1 MDDHFISTTHPFF
14 VISKPNKDK
23 KHQRTPAMEIK
34 KLAQEVFEIE
44 AQEIANLRH
53 RLDENFEKSIQ
64 AILDCSGKVI
74 VSGMG
79 KSGIIGKKIAATLS
93 STGTPS
99 FFLHPGEAYHGD
111 LGMIEENDVVLLISN
126 SGETDEV
133 LKLIPFLK
141 HQQNCT
147 ISMSGN
153 EHSTLAKNTNY
164 HLNIAV
170 EKEACPLLLAPTSST
185 TATLVMGDAIAVTLM
200 KLRNFKEENFAKFHP
215 GGSLGR
221 RLLTTVG
228 DVMKTNNLPIT
239 SSKASIKEVIQKITE
254 GKLGLVV
261 ILENNS
267 IKGVITDGDIRRAME
282 SREKEFFGLSAGDLM
297 SSDPKLITKED
308 KLTLASQMMS
318 DHKINS
324 LLVVNASNDFVGVIQ
339 MYDLGL

>member
-1 MDDHFISTTHPFF
+1 MD
-14 VISKPNKDK
+14 
-23 KHQRTPAMEIK
+23 IK

-44 AQEIANLRH
+44 SKEIANLSK
-53 RLDENFEKSIQ
+53 RLTDDFEKGIN
-64 AILDCSGKVI
+64 AILQSSGKLI

-79 KSGIIGKKIAATLS
+79 KSGIIGKKIAATLA

-111 LGMIEENDVVLLISN
+111 LGMIEENDIVLLISN

-141 HQQNCT
+141 HQKNCT

-153 EHSTLAKNTNY
+153 DDSTLAKNTNY

-170 EKEACPLLLAPTSST
+170 DKEACPLFLAPTSST
-185 TATLVMGDAIAVTLM
+185 TATLVMGDALAVTLM
-200 KLRNFKEENFAKFHP
+200 KLRDFKEENFAKFHP

-228 DVMKTNNLPIT
+228 DVMKKKNLPII
-239 SSKASIKEVIQKITE
+239 SSQAAIKEVIQRISE

-261 ILENNS
+261 IIDNNK
-267 IKGVITDGDIRRAME
+267 IIGIITDGDIRRTME
-282 SREKEFFGLSAGDLM
+282 SREKDFFNLKAEDLM
-297 SSDPKLITKED
+297 SIHPKLIYETD
-308 KLTLASQMMS
+308 KLISASNIMS
-318 DHKINS
+318 QHKINS
-324 LLVVNASNDFVGVIQ
+324 LLVVNESNDLVGVVQ
-339 MYDLGL
+339 VYDLGV

>member
-1 MDDHFISTTHPFF
+1 
-14 VISKPNKDK
+14 
-23 KHQRTPAMEIK
+23 MEIK

-44 AQEIANLRH
+44 AKEIANLSH
-53 RLDENFEKSIQ
+53 RLTDDFEKSIN
-64 AILDCSGKVI
+64 AILESSGKLI

-79 KSGIIGKKIAATLS
+79 KSGIIGKKIAATLA

-111 LGMIEENDVVLLISN
+111 LGMIEENDIVLLISN

-141 HQQNCT
+141 HQKNCT

-153 EHSTLAKNTNY
+153 NDSTLAKNTNY

-170 EKEACPLLLAPTSST
+170 EKEACPLFLAPTSST
-185 TATLVMGDAIAVTLM
+185 TATLVMGDALAVTLM
-200 KLRNFKEENFAKFHP
+200 KLRDFKEENFAKFHP

-228 DVMKTNNLPIT
+228 DVMKKHELPIT
-239 SSKASIKEVIQKITE
+239 NSNATIKEVIQRITE

-261 ILENNS
+261 VTDKNGIN
-267 IKGVITDGDIRRAME
+267 GVITDGDIRRAME
-282 SREKEFFGLSAGDLM
+282 SREKEFFGLLAKNLM
-297 SSDPKLITKED
+297 SLQPKVIDESEKLIT
-308 KLTLASQMMS
+308 ASTIMS
-318 DHKINS
+318 ENKINS
-324 LLVVNASNDFVGVIQ
+324 LLVVNAMNDFVGVVQ
-339 MYDLGL
+339 MYDLGV

>member
-1 MDDHFISTTHPFF
+1 
-14 VISKPNKDK
+14 
-23 KHQRTPAMEIK
+23 MEIK

-44 AQEIANLRH
+44 AKEIANLSH
-53 RLDENFEKSIQ
+53 RLTDDFEKSIN
-64 AILDCSGKVI
+64 AILESSGKLI

-79 KSGIIGKKIAATLS
+79 KSGIIGKKIAATLA

-111 LGMIEENDVVLLISN
+111 LGMIEENDIVLLISN

-141 HQQNCT
+141 HQKNCT

-153 EHSTLAKNTNY
+153 NDSTLAKNTNY

-170 EKEACPLLLAPTSST
+170 EKEACPLFLAPTSST
-185 TATLVMGDAIAVTLM
+185 TATLVMGDALAVTLM
-200 KLRNFKEENFAKFHP
+200 KLRDFKEENFAKFHP

-228 DVMKTNNLPIT
+228 DVMKKHELPIT
-239 SSKASIKEVIQKITE
+239 NSNATIKEVIQRITE

-261 ILENNS
+261 VTNKNGIN
-267 IKGVITDGDIRRAME
+267 GVITDGDIRRAME
-282 SREKEFFGLSAGDLM
+282 SREKEFFGLLAKNLM
-297 SSDPKLITKED
+297 SLHPKVIDESEKLIT
-308 KLTLASQMMS
+308 ASTIMS
-318 DHKINS
+318 ENKINS
-324 LLVVNASNDFVGVIQ
+324 LLVVNAMNDFVGVVQ
-339 MYDLGL
+339 MYDLGV